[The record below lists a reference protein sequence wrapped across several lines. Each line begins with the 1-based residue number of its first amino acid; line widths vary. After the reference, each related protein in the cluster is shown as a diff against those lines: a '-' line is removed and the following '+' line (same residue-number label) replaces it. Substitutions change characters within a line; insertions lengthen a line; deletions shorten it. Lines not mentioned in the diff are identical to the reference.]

1 MTPRLI
7 VFDLDGTLVDSK
19 RDLADA
25 VNALIA
31 ELGGAALPE
40 QAVADM
46 VGKGAAVLIRR
57 ALAATGVD
65 VDLRAALA
73 RFLEL
78 YDERL
83 LVHTAPYEGM
93 ADALAALAPHVP
105 MAVLTN
111 KPARATERILAGLGL
126 RGHFRDVM
134 GGDTAFGRKPD
145 PAGLLALIERAGA
158 TPETT
163 WLVGDS
169 RIDLETARRAG
180 VRICLARYGFG
191 YRFDPGDFDGTE
203 LFVDAPSELPKK
215 WGLAPFPTQRS

>member
-1 MTPRLI
+1 VTPRLI

-19 RDLADA
+19 RDLADSA
-25 VNALIA
+25 NALIA
-31 ELGGAALPE
+31 ELGGVSLSEDQIIA
-40 QAVADM
+40 M
-46 VGKGAAVLIRR
+46 VGEGAAVLVRR
-57 ALAATGVD
+57 ALLAAGLDPESAT
-65 VDLRAALA
+65 ALP

-83 LVHTAPYEGM
+83 LVHTAPYDGM
-93 ADALAALAPHVP
+93 VDALAALAPAVS

-126 RGHFRDVM
+126 RERFRDVI
-134 GGDTAFGRKPD
+134 GGDTAFGRKPA

-169 RIDLETARRAG
+169 RVDLETARRAG
-180 VRICLARYGFG
+180 ARICLVRYGFG
-191 YRFDPGDFDGTE
+191 YRFEPGDFDGTE
-203 LFVDAPSELPKK
+203 IFVDSPSELPTK
-215 WGLAPFPTQRS
+215 WGLAPFP